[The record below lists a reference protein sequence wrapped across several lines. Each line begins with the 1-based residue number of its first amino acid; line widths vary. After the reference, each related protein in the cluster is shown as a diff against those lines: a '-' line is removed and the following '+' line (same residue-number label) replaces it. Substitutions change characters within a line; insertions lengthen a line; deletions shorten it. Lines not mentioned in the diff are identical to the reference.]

1 MPSSVDSKGWWTTM
15 PRPTGD
21 SARDRLNLFLAIVPF
36 VLLRGSVTVAEV
48 AKQFGTSTAKVIDAV
63 ETIACDG
70 GANEARYN
78 FNTEL
83 FNIDWEAFEEDEVI
97 TLTVAEV
104 MHVPAPFSAK
114 QRAVF
119 LAGLEL
125 LKAHPYYRR
134 IPEFDGLVAKL
145 RGPESNQIT
154 DAFAVE
160 IDANSPHANRIQDA
174 IEKGVRIRFT
184 YTSNRGEREVRE
196 VDPYRQDLDGGQR
209 YLKGYCLLRDD
220 IRTFNLDSMEDLEL
234 LATPIEPR
242 SIDALTLTS
251 ALFSESDDDLLVDI
265 VIDPESLPLIASYLR
280 PGVKPIET
288 GGRKRL
294 TLPFSH
300 EGTAIRMISVLSGIA
315 VVEGP
320 KDLRAAVADFAQ
332 KALDAYAQN
341 A

>member
-1 MPSSVDSKGWWTTM
+1 M

-36 VLLRGSVTVAEV
+36 VLLRGSVTVTEV
-48 AKQFGTSTAKVIDAV
+48 ANQFGTTPKRIADAV
-63 ETIACDG
+63 QTIACDG

-78 FNTEL
+78 FDTEL
-83 FNIDWEAFEEDEVI
+83 FNIDWDEFEENDVI
-97 TLTVAEV
+97 ILTVAEV

-145 RGPESNQIT
+145 RGPGANEVT

-160 IDANSPHANRIQDA
+160 VDENSPHANLIQDA

-184 YTSNRGEREVRE
+184 YINNQGERGERD

-209 YLKGYCLLRDD
+209 YLKGYCLQRND
-220 IRTFNLDSMEDLEL
+220 IRTFNLDSMENLQLLE
-234 LATPIEPR
+234 TPIEPR

-251 ALFSESDDDLLVDI
+251 ALFSENDDDLHVDI

-280 PGVKPIET
+280 PGVKPVET

-320 KDLRAAVADFAQ
+320 DHVRAAVAGFARN
-332 KALDAYAQN
+332 ALDAYAEN
-341 A
+341 V

>member
-1 MPSSVDSKGWWTTM
+1 M

-36 VLLRGSVTVAEV
+36 VLLRGSVTVTEV
-48 AKQFGTSTAKVIDAV
+48 ADQFGTTPKRIADAV
-63 ETIACDG
+63 QTIACDG

-78 FNTEL
+78 FDTEL
-83 FNIDWEAFEEDEVI
+83 FNIDWDEFEENDVI
-97 TLTVAEV
+97 ILTVAEV

-145 RGPESNQIT
+145 RGPDSNQVT

-160 IDANSPHANRIQDA
+160 VDANSPHANRIQDA

-184 YTSNRGEREVRE
+184 YINNQGERGERD

-209 YLKGYCLLRDD
+209 YLKGYCLQRND
-220 IRTFNLDSMEDLEL
+220 IRTFNLDSMENLQLLE
-234 LATPIEPR
+234 TPIEPR

-251 ALFSESDDDLLVDI
+251 TLFSESDDDLHVDI
-265 VIDPESLPLIASYLR
+265 VISPESLPLIASYLR
-280 PGVKPIET
+280 PGVKPVET

-320 KDLRAAVADFAQ
+320 DHVRAAVAGFARN
-332 KALDAYAQN
+332 ALDAYAEN
-341 A
+341 V

>member
-1 MPSSVDSKGWWTTM
+1 M

-36 VLLRGSVTVAEV
+36 VLLRGSVTVTEV
-48 AKQFGTSTAKVIDAV
+48 ADQFGTTPKRIADAV
-63 ETIACDG
+63 QTIACDG

-78 FNTEL
+78 FDTEL
-83 FNIDWEAFEEDEVI
+83 FNIDWDEFEENDVI
-97 TLTVAEV
+97 ILTVAEV

-145 RGPESNQIT
+145 RGPDSNQVT

-160 IDANSPHANRIQDA
+160 VDANSPHANRIQDA

-184 YTSNRGEREVRE
+184 YINNQGERGERD

-209 YLKGYCLLRDD
+209 YLKGYCLQRND
-220 IRTFNLDSMEDLEL
+220 IRTFNLDSMENLQLLE
-234 LATPIEPR
+234 TPIEPR

-251 ALFSESDDDLLVDI
+251 TLFSESDDDLHVDI

-280 PGVKPIET
+280 PGVKPVET

-320 KDLRAAVADFAQ
+320 DHVRAAVAGFARN
-332 KALDAYAQN
+332 ALDAYAEN
-341 A
+341 V

>member
-1 MPSSVDSKGWWTTM
+1 M

-36 VLLRGSVTVAEV
+36 VLLRGSVTVTEV
-48 AKQFGTSTAKVIDAV
+48 ADQFGTTPKRIADAV
-63 ETIACDG
+63 QTIACDG

-78 FNTEL
+78 FDTEL
-83 FNIDWEAFEEDEVI
+83 FNIDWDEFEENDVI
-97 TLTVAEV
+97 ILTVAEV

-145 RGPESNQIT
+145 RGPDSNQVT

-160 IDANSPHANRIQDA
+160 VDANSPHANRIQDA

-184 YTSNRGEREVRE
+184 YINNQGERGERD

-209 YLKGYCLLRDD
+209 YLKGYCLQRKD
-220 IRTFNLDSMEDLEL
+220 IRTFNLDSMENLQLLE
-234 LATPIEPR
+234 TPIEPR

-251 ALFSESDDDLLVDI
+251 TLFSESDDDLHVDI
-265 VIDPESLPLIASYLR
+265 VISPESLPLIASYLR
-280 PGVKPIET
+280 PGVKPVET

-320 KDLRAAVADFAQ
+320 DHVRAAVAGFARN
-332 KALDAYAQN
+332 ALDAYAEN
-341 A
+341 V

>member
-1 MPSSVDSKGWWTTM
+1 M

-36 VLLRGSVTVAEV
+36 VLLRGSVTVTEV
-48 AKQFGTSTAKVIDAV
+48 ADQFGTTPKRIADAV
-63 ETIACDG
+63 QTIACDG

-78 FNTEL
+78 FDTEL
-83 FNIDWEAFEEDEVI
+83 FNIDWDEFEENDVI
-97 TLTVAEV
+97 ILTVAEV

-145 RGPESNQIT
+145 RGPDSNQVT

-160 IDANSPHANRIQDA
+160 VDANSPHANRIQDA

-184 YTSNRGEREVRE
+184 YINNQGERGERD

-209 YLKGYCLLRDD
+209 YLKGYCLQRND
-220 IRTFNLDSMEDLEL
+220 IRTFNLDSMENLQLLE
-234 LATPIEPR
+234 TPIEPR

-251 ALFSESDDDLLVDI
+251 TLFSESDDDLHVDI
-265 VIDPESLPLIASYLR
+265 VIDPESLPLISSYLR
-280 PGVKPIET
+280 PGVKPVET

-320 KDLRAAVADFAQ
+320 DHVRAAVASFARN
-332 KALDAYAQN
+332 ALDAYAEN
-341 A
+341 V

>member
-1 MPSSVDSKGWWTTM
+1 M

-265 VIDPESLPLIASYLR
+265 VFDPESLPLIASYLR

>member
-1 MPSSVDSKGWWTTM
+1 M

-36 VLLRGSVTVAEV
+36 VLLRGSVTVTEV
-48 AKQFGTSTAKVIDAV
+48 ANQFGTTPKRIADAV
-63 ETIACDG
+63 QTIACDG

-78 FNTEL
+78 FDTEL
-83 FNIDWEAFEEDEVI
+83 FNIDWDEFEENDVI
-97 TLTVAEV
+97 ILTVAEV

-145 RGPESNQIT
+145 RGPDSNQVT

-160 IDANSPHANRIQDA
+160 VDANSPHANRIQDA

-184 YTSNRGEREVRE
+184 YINNQGERGERD

-209 YLKGYCLLRDD
+209 YLKGYCLQRND
-220 IRTFNLDSMEDLEL
+220 IRTFNLDSMENLQLLE
-234 LATPIEPR
+234 TPIEPR

-251 ALFSESDDDLLVDI
+251 TLFSESDDDLHVDI

-280 PGVKPIET
+280 PGVKPVET

-320 KDLRAAVADFAQ
+320 DHVRAAVAGFARN
-332 KALDAYAQN
+332 ALDAYAEN
-341 A
+341 V

>member
-1 MPSSVDSKGWWTTM
+1 MA
-15 PRPTGD
+15 RPTGD

-36 VLLRGSVTVAEV
+36 VLLRGSVTVSDV
-48 AKQFGTSTAKVIDAV
+48 AKQFSTTPERVADAV
-63 ETIACDG
+63 RTIACDG

-78 FNTEL
+78 FDTEL
-83 FNIDWEAFEEDEVI
+83 FNIDWDEFEQNDVI
-97 TLTVAEV
+97 ILTVAEV

-125 LKAHPYYRR
+125 LKAHPHYRR

-145 RGPESNQIT
+145 RGPDSNAVT

-160 IDANSPHANRIQDA
+160 IDEHNPNANRIQDA
-174 IEKGVRIRFT
+174 IEKGVRVRFT

-196 VDPYRQDLDGGQR
+196 VDPYRQDLEGGQR
-209 YLKGYCLLRDD
+209 YLKGYCLLRGD

-234 LATPIEPR
+234 LDTPIEPR

-251 ALFSESDDDLLVDI
+251 SLFSESEDDIQVEL
-265 VIDPESLPLIASYLR
+265 VIDPEALPLIASYLR
-280 PGVKPIET
+280 PGAKPLET

-300 EGTAIRMISVLSGIA
+300 EGTAVRMVSVLSGIA
-315 VVEGP
+315 AIEGP
-320 KDLRAAVADFAQ
+320 ATTRLAVAEFARN
-332 KALDAYAQN
+332 ALDAYAEN
-341 A
+341 S

>member
-1 MPSSVDSKGWWTTM
+1 
-15 PRPTGD
+15 
-21 SARDRLNLFLAIVPF
+21 
-36 VLLRGSVTVAEV
+36 
-48 AKQFGTSTAKVIDAV
+48 
-63 ETIACDG
+63 
-70 GANEARYN
+70 
-78 FNTEL
+78 
-83 FNIDWEAFEEDEVI
+83 
-97 TLTVAEV
+97 

-134 IPEFDGLVAKL
+134 IPEFDGLVSKL
-145 RGPESNQIT
+145 RGHDSNQVT

-160 IDANSPHANRIQDA
+160 VDANSPHANRIQDA

-184 YTSNRGEREVRE
+184 YINNQGERGERD

-209 YLKGYCLLRDD
+209 YLKGYCLQRND
-220 IRTFNLDSMEDLEL
+220 IRTFNLDSMENLQLLE
-234 LATPIEPR
+234 TPIEPR

-251 ALFSESDDDLLVDI
+251 TLFSESDDDLHVDI
-265 VIDPESLPLIASYLR
+265 VISPESLPLIASYLR
-280 PGVKPIET
+280 PGVKPVET

-320 KDLRAAVADFAQ
+320 DHVRAAVAGFARN
-332 KALDAYAQN
+332 ALDAYAEN
-341 A
+341 V

>member
-1 MPSSVDSKGWWTTM
+1 M

-48 AKQFGTSTAKVIDAV
+48 AKQFGTTPAKVADAV

-83 FNIDWEAFEEDEVI
+83 FNIDWAEFEENEVI
-97 TLTVAEV
+97 ILTVAEV

-134 IPEFDGLVAKL
+134 IPEFDGLVSKL
-145 RGPESNQIT
+145 RGTDSNQVT

-160 IDANSPHANRIQDA
+160 IDADNPRANLIQDA
-174 IEKGVRIRFT
+174 IEKGVRVRFT

-220 IRTFNLDSMEDLEL
+220 VRTFNLDSMEDLEL
-234 LATPIEPR
+234 LDALIEPR

-251 ALFSESDDDLLVDI
+251 SLFSESEDDLLVDI

-280 PGVKPIET
+280 PGVKQVET

-320 KDLRAAVADFAQ
+320 NDVRSAVAGFARN
-332 KALDAYAQN
+332 ALDAYAKN

>member
-1 MPSSVDSKGWWTTM
+1 M

-36 VLLRGSVTVAEV
+36 VLLRESVSVAEV
-48 AKQFGTSTAKVIDAV
+48 AKQFGTTPAKVIDAV

-83 FNIDWEAFEEDEVI
+83 FNIDWEAFEENEVI
-97 TLTVAEV
+97 ILTVAEV

-145 RGPESNQIT
+145 RGSDSNQVT

-160 IDANSPHANRIQDA
+160 IDADNPRANLIQDA
-174 IEKGVRIRFT
+174 IEKGLRVRFAYI
-184 YTSNRGEREVRE
+184 SNRGVREVRE
-196 VDPYRQDLDGGQR
+196 VEPYRQDLDGGQR

-234 LATPIEPR
+234 LETSIEPR

-251 ALFSESDDDLLVDI
+251 SLFNESADDLLVDL
-265 VIDPESLPLIASYLR
+265 VIDPESMPLIASYLR
-280 PGVKPIET
+280 PGVKQIET

-320 KDLRAAVADFAQ
+320 ADVRSAVANFARN
-332 KALDAYAQN
+332 ALDAYAKN

>member
-1 MPSSVDSKGWWTTM
+1 M

-36 VLLRGSVTVAEV
+36 VLLRGSVTVTEV
-48 AKQFGTSTAKVIDAV
+48 ADQFGTTPKRIADAV
-63 ETIACDG
+63 QTIACDG

-78 FNTEL
+78 FDTEL
-83 FNIDWEAFEEDEVI
+83 FNIDWDEFEENDVI
-97 TLTVAEV
+97 ILTVAEV

-134 IPEFDGLVAKL
+134 IPEFDGLVSKL
-145 RGPESNQIT
+145 RGHDSNQVT

-160 IDANSPHANRIQDA
+160 VDANSPHANRIQDA

-184 YTSNRGEREVRE
+184 YINNQGERGERD

-209 YLKGYCLLRDD
+209 YLKGYCLQRND
-220 IRTFNLDSMEDLEL
+220 IRTFNLDSMENLQLLE
-234 LATPIEPR
+234 TPIEPR

-251 ALFSESDDDLLVDI
+251 ALFSENDDDLHVDI

-280 PGVKPIET
+280 PGVKPVET

-320 KDLRAAVADFAQ
+320 DHVRAAVAGFARN
-332 KALDAYAQN
+332 ALDAYAEN
-341 A
+341 V

>member
-1 MPSSVDSKGWWTTM
+1 M

-36 VLLRGSVTVAEV
+36 VLLRGSVTVTEV
-48 AKQFGTSTAKVIDAV
+48 ADQFGTTPKRIADAV
-63 ETIACDG
+63 QTIACDG

-78 FNTEL
+78 FDTEL
-83 FNIDWEAFEEDEVI
+83 FNIDWDEFEENDVI
-97 TLTVAEV
+97 ILTVAEV

-145 RGPESNQIT
+145 RGPDSNQVT

-160 IDANSPHANRIQDA
+160 VDANSPHANRIQDA

-184 YTSNRGEREVRE
+184 YINNQGERGERD

-209 YLKGYCLLRDD
+209 YLKGYCLQRND
-220 IRTFNLDSMEDLEL
+220 IRTFNLDSMENLQLLE
-234 LATPIEPR
+234 TPIEPR

-251 ALFSESDDDLLVDI
+251 TLFSESDDDLHVDI

-280 PGVKPIET
+280 PGVKPVET

-320 KDLRAAVADFAQ
+320 DHVRAAVARFARN
-332 KALDAYAQN
+332 ALDAYAEN
-341 A
+341 V